1 MSFDETPAPDGGR
14 LDPDDPKAVRER
26 LEAER
31 RRLTGLR
38 DSVAEGLSDEP
49 ESRSLNELSDNDQHP
64 AEVATETFNR
74 ERDLSFVDSV
84 EGELSDVE
92 AALERLDQGTYGRCT
107 ACGRPI
113 SPERLAALPAT
124 AFCVEDAAAASAGT
138 SPGAMPTVGT

>member
-1 MSFDETPAPDGGR
+1 MSYDTTPGPEGGR
-14 LDPDDPKAVRER
+14 LDPGDSEAVRRR

-38 DSVAEGLSDEP
+38 DSVAAGLSDEP

-64 AEVATETFNR
+64 VEVATETFNR

-92 AALERLDQGTYGRCT
+92 AALERLDEGTYGLCT

-113 SPERLAALPAT
+113 SPERLAAVPAT
-124 AFCVEDAAAASAGT
+124 AFCVDDAESAQGGV
-138 SPGAMPTVGT
+138 PAVGD